1 MTHLSVPQMILESHF
16 LLGLPWPHWSL
27 PYPISHPQPWPW
39 AITFLFSVFFFFF
52 WPQCKACGILVLGS
66 GQWRGGVLTTG
77 QPGSSLLFSVLLS
90 SFSRIWALWGQ
101 EFLCLAATRPA
112 QPKNKYINLKYTNS
126 NLDKMG
132 RDRNVF
138 QMKES
143 DKM

>member
-16 LLGLPWPHWSL
+16 LLGLPWPRWSL

-39 AITFLFSVFFFFF
+39 AITFLFSVFFFFLATMQGL
-52 WPQCKACGILVLGS
+52 WD
-66 GQWRGGVLTTG
+66 
-77 QPGSSLLFSVLLS
+77 LS
-90 SFSRIWALWGQ
+90 SGLRAVERRSANHWAAREFPPFFRLIVFFFQ
-101 EFLCLAATRPA
+101 DMSPVRAEFLCLAATRPA